1 MFARIKKTGGYGY
14 LQLVEN
20 HREGNKV
27 KQTVI
32 ATLGR
37 FDQLNES
44 GKLNSLL
51 RSLTKHSGHAILLE
65 ARDKAQE
72 IGVETRRIGAPLL
85 FQRLWERTGCA
96 AVIQHFLSQRKF
108 EIPIERIIFST
119 VMHRILSSGSDR
131 ECVLRWLPGY
141 HLHDLDELHLHQ
153 WYRAMAWLG
162 EILPASAQQ
171 IGKTPF
177 APRCTK
183 DLIEERL
190 FALSRDLFTEI
201 DVAFFDTTTLYF
213 EGEGGDTIGCRGH
226 NKDGHPELPQ
236 MVVGVVMDNTGRP
249 ICCEMWPGNTADV
262 STLIPIVD
270 RLRKRFG
277 IRSVCVVADR
287 GMISAE
293 TISELEKRRWEYI
306 LGARLRNTTEV
317 CEDVL
322 GRAGRYQTVH
332 PPSADPKAPSPLKVK
347 EVWVDDHR
355 YVVCLNPSQAR
366 KDASDREAI
375 VESLKAALRCGDK
388 SLVGNKGY
396 RKYLRTG
403 DHDFSIDEEKISEE
417 ARYDGKWVLRTNT
430 SLSSSEVALKYK
442 QLWMVESLF
451 RMIKSLFETRPIYHK
466 LDETIRGHVFCSFLA
481 LKLMNELQSC
491 LETHGIDTELCQVL
505 SDINMLTEVDVI
517 QDNKRF
523 VLRSNVKGVCGKVF
537 GAVGVAMPPTIRQVE
552 GCGAQDRL
560 S

>member
-1 MFARIKKTGGYGY
+1 MFARIKKTGGYAY

-20 HREGNKV
+20 RREGDKV

-37 FDQLNES
+37 SDQLNES

-51 RSLTKHSGHAILLE
+51 RSLTKQSTHAMLIE

-72 IGVETRRIGAPLL
+72 TGVETRRIGAPLL
-85 FQRLWERTGCA
+85 FQRLWEKTGCA
-96 AVIQHFLSQRKF
+96 SAIQHFLSQREF
-108 EIPIERIIFST
+108 GMPVERIIFST
-119 VMHRILSSGSDR
+119 VMHRILSPGSDR
-131 ECVLRWLPGY
+131 ACVLRWLPGY
-141 HLHDLDELHLHQ
+141 HVPGLDELHLHQ

-162 EILPASAQQ
+162 EILGAPAQQ

-190 FALSRDLFTEI
+190 FTLARDLFTEV

-213 EGEGGDTIGCRGH
+213 EGQGGETIGCRGH

-236 MVVGVVMDNTGRP
+236 MVVGVVIDNAGRP
-249 ICCEMWPGNTADV
+249 VCCEMWPGNTADV
-262 STLIPIVD
+262 STLIPIVA

-277 IRSVCVVADR
+277 IRSVCIVADR

-293 TISELEKRRWEYI
+293 TITALEKGKWEYI

-317 CEDVL
+317 REDVL

-332 PPSADPKAPSPLKVK
+332 PPSADPKAPSHLKVK

-375 VESLKAALRCGDK
+375 VEALKTALGRGDK
-388 SLVGNKGY
+388 SLVGNKGF
-396 RKYLRTG
+396 RKYLHAG
-403 DHDFSIDEEKISEE
+403 DHDFSIDEAKIAEE

-430 SLSSSEVALKYK
+430 SLPSAEVALKYK

-451 RMIKSLFETRPIYHK
+451 RTMKSLFETRPIYHK

-481 LKLMNELQSC
+481 LKLMNELQGC

-505 SDINMLTEVDVI
+505 SDIETLTEVDVV
-517 QDNKRF
+517 QDNKCF
-523 VLRSNVKGVCGKVF
+523 VLRSNVHGVCGKVF
-537 GAVGVAMPPTIRQVE
+537 GAVGVTMPPTIRQVE
-552 GCGAQDRL
+552 GDDPQKRPL
-560 S
+560 